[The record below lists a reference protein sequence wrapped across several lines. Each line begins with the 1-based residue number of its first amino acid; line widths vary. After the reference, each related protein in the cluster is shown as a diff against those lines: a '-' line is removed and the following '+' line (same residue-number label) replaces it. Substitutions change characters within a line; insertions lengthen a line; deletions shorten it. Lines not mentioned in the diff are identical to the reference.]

1 MTARIGPWIAA
12 AVMGAVALLVCLC
25 LAEFV
30 PVAYSASG
38 RVRVPRAALRSLDEF
53 WPDASRVNR
62 WLAQPLPVR
71 PIVEAKLTGDEEH
84 PPQIVVAARGPDA
97 EAVTISVNEVLDAA
111 HFELRGEGLRFTDE
125 RHRALLTL
133 LHHAR
138 AERARAQR
146 QLDEHVAQRLKASP
160 ETPPATPVVMPPQ
173 PVVAPPVQ
181 APIVERRNPLW
192 DDLARHVG
200 ELEGRRAG
208 LLLTMTPA
216 HPVIRDLDWRLAQLR
231 DQLHS
236 SPEFTGGANQQI
248 VNQLPPVIADTQPA
262 LPRVAPPVPAPAPSD
277 GEALRELRKR
287 VAAADRQ
294 LGIAVQQERDAWQE
308 LSALRTE
315 LQTCVTSAVIPTQPD
330 ESMGRE
336 QIRWGG
342 ALLALSLAGATFW
355 RKQPRRK
362 VLRSTEEVRRTLG
375 VPVLGKFSTLGR

>member
-1 MTARIGPWIAA
+1 
-12 AVMGAVALLVCLC
+12 
-25 LAEFV
+25 
-30 PVAYSASG
+30 
-38 RVRVPRAALRSLDEF
+38 
-53 WPDASRVNR
+53 
-62 WLAQPLPVR
+62 
-71 PIVEAKLTGDEEH
+71 
-84 PPQIVVAARGPDA
+84 
-97 EAVTISVNEVLDAA
+97 VTISVNEVLDAA